1 MSSHTKQNVQQIVSV
16 ENLSKCYLI
25 GHDEQ
30 HTTFREMLMREA
42 RNFARKY

>member
-1 MSSHTKQNVQQIVSV
+1 MSNKVVSV
-16 ENLSKCYLI
+16 ENLSKCDLI
-25 GHDEQ
+25 RHDEQ

>member
-1 MSSHTKQNVQQIVSV
+1 MSNKVVSV
-16 ENLSKCYLI
+16 ETLSKCYLI

-30 HTTFREMLMREA
+30 HATFREVLMREA